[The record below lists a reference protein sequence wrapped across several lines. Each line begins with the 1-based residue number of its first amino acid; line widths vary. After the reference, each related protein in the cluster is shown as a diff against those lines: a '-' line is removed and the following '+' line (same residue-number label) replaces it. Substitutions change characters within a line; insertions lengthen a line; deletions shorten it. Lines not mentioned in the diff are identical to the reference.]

1 MALWKYPPF
10 SGHFGGP
17 RGLDGLVKIST
28 FWVAA
33 PKGTMSCRTQGDYR
47 SSVRSFVRPPQALS
61 GLKSALS
68 GLKFTLS
75 DLKYAFS
82 GLESALSGL
91 KSALSGIESALS
103 GLNFA
108 LSGLK
113 TALSGPLRPSQAL
126 CFPSQPERADF
137 RPKRADFRPE
147 RAWGTNKQTN
157 KRRNKSPPVF
167 YRTLSCSGPLPERGK
182 VRLFDFAHAS
192 TFSCHV
198 QVETLIFFHS
208 CFLPFGRET

>member
-1 MALWKYPPF
+1 MSACLFLFPF
-10 SGHFGGP
+10 
-17 RGLDGLVKIST
+17 
-28 FWVAA
+28 WAAA
-33 PKGTMSCRTQGDYR
+33 PKGTKSCRTQGDFR
-47 SSVRSFVRPPQALS
+47 SSVCAYIRSFVRPPQALS

-113 TALSGPLRPSQAL
+113 SALSGPLRPYV
-126 CFPSQPERADF
+126 
-137 RPKRADFRPE
+137 
-147 RAWGTNKQTN
+147 
-157 KRRNKSPPVF
+157 SPPS
-167 YRTLSCSGPLPERGK
+167 LRGQILGL
-182 VRLFDFAHAS
+182 R
-192 TFSCHV
+192 
-198 QVETLIFFHS
+198 
-208 CFLPFGRET
+208 G